1 MNSNN
6 NGVFNEITGYFYN
19 DSSNI
24 YELENWMNF
33 FIHLGKYSAKHK
45 NINVLLSYID
55 DILPVYFITAGII
68 DDRLTYYKTYKEELL
83 KIIKEKILT
92 EEFLIV
98 LTDEGIWREARI
110 IEIKEL
116 ENMKTEFNPYIIVD
130 VIYPK
135 QELVREYI
143 PNTKWLD
150 RIRLTNRYKSTA
162 GTKVTIEDT
171 TSEFLS
177 NFFDQ
182 SLLNLLKA
190 SSQILVNIIG
200 FNYKTTLNKYLEE
213 LNFKTKNYN
222 NIKMNEIIL
231 HNDSEYSYVNTNM
244 INNLK
249 DSSEN
254 DGINIYI
261 GPLTTMNSNFS
272 HSKSIYVLNRK
283 KNNKEKRDLAISKF
297 KKNTRKSQNITED
310 FINYLEENN
319 ILVPKGVECFVTRKN

>member
-1 MNSNN
+1 
-6 NGVFNEITGYFYN
+6 
-19 DSSNI
+19 SSNI

-200 FNYKTTLNKYLEE
+200 FNYK
-213 LNFKTKNYN
+213 
-222 NIKMNEIIL
+222 
-231 HNDSEYSYVNTNM
+231 
-244 INNLK
+244 
-249 DSSEN
+249 
-254 DGINIYI
+254 
-261 GPLTTMNSNFS
+261 
-272 HSKSIYVLNRK
+272 
-283 KNNKEKRDLAISKF
+283 
-297 KKNTRKSQNITED
+297 
-310 FINYLEENN
+310 
-319 ILVPKGVECFVTRKN
+319 